1 MVQSK
6 KGGFNCQSVTCIITS
21 YPMSILSQ
29 LLHRQ
34 IAVHVLGLFVEVEME
49 AFSKRLALFLPLLLR
64 CLNVND
70 IDTDT
75 GNDDGFVGD
84 DDEVDVDPEN
94 EGLEKE
100 IEDLDGDNKDST
112 PGRIVPND
120 MDVQGRTV
128 LYDHLLFTTLS
139 CFGKVLLSCH
149 SVFADP
155 SFTEVLDCLWSKLH
169 FLYLFRDVVT
179 LHILPCR

>member
-1 MVQSK
+1 MSNVL
-6 KGGFNCQSVTCIITS
+6 
-21 YPMSILSQ
+21 SILSQ

-64 CLNVND
+64 CLDVIDND
-70 IDTDT
+70 TGT

-84 DDEVDVDPEN
+84 DEGGDGDPEN
-94 EGLEKE
+94 KSLEKE
-100 IEDLDGDNKDST
+100 IEELDGDSEDDT
-112 PGRIVPND
+112 PGRNVSND
-120 MDVQGRTV
+120 TDIQGRTV
-128 LYDHLLFTTLS
+128 LCDHLLFTTLS

-149 SVFADP
+149 SVFGDP
-155 SFTEVLDCLWSKLH
+155 SFNEVLDCLWSKLH
-169 FLYLFRDVVT
+169 FLYLFRDVIT